1 MLLEEEKEVLMEM
14 GRRQREES
22 DQDQSDDTLSLLTF
36 CLGKEWY
43 GVPLSQLREITK
55 IPTITPVPGT
65 HDYILGVAHH
75 SGEILSVIDIKP
87 LIGLDKTTFTEKSR
101 LLIPRTDDEPV
112 GLVIETVQDIVEIM
126 HEKIEPYFLQS
137 EGKQKGYVTG
147 QIQIGEVLLGI
158 LDLEKLLLLE

>member
-65 HDYILGVAHH
+65 PDYILGVAHH

>member
-55 IPTITPVPGT
+55 LPTITPVPGT
-65 HDYILGVAHH
+65 PDYILGVAHH